1 MRTGTTLPLF
11 DDFVP
16 ETPKTEGIKYAGSKL
31 KLLPHILDLISKTN
45 CEVILDGFSGSTRVS
60 QALAESDYQV
70 VCNDI
75 SIWSEVFGICYLLN
89 QNSRESYFELI
100 QELNSAPPKEGW
112 FTEFYGGH
120 ENDGNAI
127 QPNGLKKPWQI
138 QNTRK
143 LDGIRERIDE
153 LNLLPVEKAVALT
166 SLILALDKVD
176 STLGHYVSY
185 LKDWSPRSY
194 KELRLEVPKVFA
206 SNKNHTVTRSDIFD
220 VAQCDADL
228 AYYDPPYGSNNEKM
242 PPSRVRYSSYY
253 HIWTTICLNDKP
265 DLVGKAMRRTDASD
279 KVAGSVFE
287 EFRRSPETGRFIAV
301 EAIERLMNTTK
312 AKWVLL
318 SYSSAG
324 RGTVEEL
331 DAILRHSGDIV
342 EIRKLDYRRN
352 VMANMKWTNE
362 WLKESESK
370 NQEFLFLINKG

>member
-1 MRTGTTLPLF
+1 MRAGTTFPLF

-45 CEVILDGFSGSTRVS
+45 CGVILDGFSGSTRVS
-60 QALAESDYQV
+60 QALAESGYQV
-70 VCNDI
+70 ICNDI

-100 QELNSAPPKEGW
+100 QELNSVPPKEGW

-153 LNLLPVEKAVALT
+153 LNLLPVERAVALT

-220 VAQCDADL
+220 VAQCGADL

-287 EFRRSPETGRFIAV
+287 EFRRNPETGQFIAV

-324 RGTVEEL
+324 RGTAEEL

-352 VMANMKWTNE
+352 VMANMKWTNK